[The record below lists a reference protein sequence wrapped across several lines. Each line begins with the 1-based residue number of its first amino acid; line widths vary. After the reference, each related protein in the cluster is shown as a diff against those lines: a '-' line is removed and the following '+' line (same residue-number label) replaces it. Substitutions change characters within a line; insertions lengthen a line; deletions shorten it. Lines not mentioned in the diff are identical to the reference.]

1 MNDDTD
7 VREVENERA
16 DGVRKMMDQWRDGNL
31 TDAQDTFNS
40 MMDQRADELVAG
52 RKQEVAS
59 NMFGTVELPEPTA
72 GEIDVETPE
81 VPETAEADEV
91 EAEEET
97 ETEDETV

>member
-1 MNDDTD
+1 MKVKKMNDDTD

-31 TDAQDTFNS
+31 TDAQDTFND
-40 MMDQRADELVAG
+40 MMNQRADELVAS
-52 RKQEVAS
+52 RKQEVAT
-59 NMFGTVELPEPTA
+59 NMFSKVELPEPTE
-72 GEIDVETPE
+72 GEVEFETPE
-81 VPETAEADEV
+81 VPETA